1 MQSAEISSSFF
12 LYGFIG
18 MKYQKK
24 TTEGAADTYKYV
36 HKAQQETEST
46 SNHVVREYRS
56 MPKYCSRSK
65 TVHRETGHFQDKTS
79 TPCSTPTCETNL
91 SSRLTQSN
99 ISESHNYI
107 DLTPNRQWN
116 KSHFP
121 EVSLDSSGHV
131 FPKISSMRSSPA
143 SGQNSLVKGAT
154 SVLKGAKPNMQW
166 VCPNA
171 FFIHFR
177 EFSVRKNS

>member
-1 MQSAEISSSFF
+1 MQIAEISSSFF

-24 TTEGAADTYKYV
+24 TTEGGADTYKYV
-36 HKAQQETEST
+36 QKSQQETEST
-46 SNHVVREYRS
+46 SKHIVREHGS
-56 MPKYCSRSK
+56 MPKYCNRSN
-65 TVHRETGHFQDKTS
+65 RETGHFQDKTS
-79 TPCSTPTCETNL
+79 TPSSTPTCDTNL

-107 DLTPNRQWN
+107 ELTPNRQRN

-143 SGQNSLVKGAT
+143 SGQSSLVKGAT
-154 SVLKGAKPNMQW
+154 NALKGSKPSTQW

-171 FFIHFR
+171 FLYICVNF
-177 EFSVRKNS
+177 V